1 MDLITLLQPLLGEDF
16 CLRQR
21 QKTPAVQESRSEDA
35 VEVLDNRICQGRIR
49 TLKKINRKP
58 HR

>member
-35 VEVLDNRICQGRIR
+35 VEVLDNRILPRANQNAQ
-49 TLKKINRKP
+49 KN
-58 HR
+58 